1 MDIKLLKKKLS
12 DFAKA
17 RNWDRYHNPKNL
29 TMALASEAGEL
40 LDIFLWL
47 TPEESANVKLDKK
60 TKKLVEEETADI
72 FMYLIRL
79 ADKLD
84 IDLEKA
90 VNEKLIMNSK
100 KYPVRLAKNNA
111 VKYNRR

>member
-1 MDIKLLKKKLS
+1 MDLNLLKKKLS
-12 DFAKA
+12 DFAQA

-29 TMALASEAGEL
+29 AMALASEAGEL

-47 TPEESANVKLDKK
+47 TQEESLKPDKK
-60 TKKLVEEETADI
+60 TKKLAEEEIADI
-72 FMYLIRL
+72 YMYLIRL

-90 VNEKLIMNSK
+90 VNEKLKMNEK
-100 KYPVRLAKNNA
+100 KYPVKLAKNNA

>member
-1 MDIKLLKKKLS
+1 MDINLLKKRLS
-12 DFAKA
+12 DFAEA
-17 RNWDRYHNPKNL
+17 RNWDPYHNPKNL

-47 TPEESANVKLDKK
+47 TPEESQNVKLDKK
-60 TKKLVEEETADI
+60 TKKLVEDEAADI
-72 FMYLIRL
+72 FMYLLRL

-90 VNEKLIMNSK
+90 VDAKLKINAK
-100 KYPVRLAKNNA
+100 KYPVKLAKNNA